1 MASRQLAHLGGK
13 QCRDED
19 RNAPLPMGFAFRYS
33 DAYNI
38 TYVFQ
43 GGVFDPANLPAWF
56 VRVLDP
62 RRDGCCETTSAL
74 YRHLCIIGSSHGMR
88 NEMHLSTKDLQITL
102 RCIHLISGKAA
113 PSPHCHQISAVNNP
127 AASADSCKAVIS
139 LRNPWALLIQH
150 WLIVLFAW
158 HDPQRSLVKLAQVVR
173 DTAWLLMEALAE
185 HRRVGEA
192 FALIERRMRSGCQMN
207 TRGKRPN
214 SAQLLQRQ
222 AVEWALSW

>member
-19 RNAPLPMGFAFRYS
+19 RNAPLPMGFAFKYS

-102 RCIHLISGKAA
+102 RCIHLISGRAA
-113 PSPHCHQISAVNNP
+113 PSHHCHQISGVNNP
-127 AASADSCKAVIS
+127 AGEADSCKAVIS
-139 LRNPWALLIQH
+139 LRNPWAGDLHLPTLLPFPT
-150 WLIVLFAW
+150 L
-158 HDPQRSLVKLAQVVR
+158 DPAPTLQASFSGKWSRSSSHGNLSQQRG
-173 DTAWLLMEALAE
+173 
-185 HRRVGEA
+185 HRRCVLLRVPIHEWT
-192 FALIERRMRSGCQMN
+192 SQH
-207 TRGKRPN
+207 
-214 SAQLLQRQ
+214 QL
-222 AVEWALSW
+222 

>member
-19 RNAPLPMGFAFRYS
+19 RNAPLPMGFAFKYS

-74 YRHLCIIGSSHGMR
+74 YRHLCIIGSSQVLPLSVVDNSVFSPNR
-88 NEMHLSTKDLQITL
+88 LTVLSTLFLLLYKKASLL
-102 RCIHLISGKAA
+102 PISSGEDSSDASCVLAPALVCPPVLSRAAVFPLLA
-113 PSPHCHQISAVNNP
+113 PSWSCPGGRSNQPH
-127 AASADSCKAVIS
+127 
-139 LRNPWALLIQH
+139 
-150 WLIVLFAW
+150 
-158 HDPQRSLVKLAQVVR
+158 
-173 DTAWLLMEALAE
+173 
-185 HRRVGEA
+185 
-192 FALIERRMRSGCQMN
+192 
-207 TRGKRPN
+207 
-214 SAQLLQRQ
+214 
-222 AVEWALSW
+222 